1 MKEDM
6 LSDQDLIRR
15 TKVVCLE
22 GGKTQTA
29 DIAYRL
35 ATKEIERGGTVY
47 WVDGGS
53 LLDPTRII
61 PSTSQPSTIHLDR
74 LQACRAF
81 TAHQMAEIFK
91 RMEKP
96 RDGESPLEDGSLLI
110 VTNAHSMFLD
120 TQLGVVEGNMLLRN
134 TLHRIRRIS
143 RTRGLA
149 VLMTADRWTAPPTP
163 TKVTALLE
171 KISDEYIRLPIES
184 KERGSLGKYGNSPK
198 HFL

>member
-1 MKEDM
+1 MISE
-6 LSDQDLIRR
+6 QDLVRR
-15 TKVVCLE
+15 SKMVCLE
-22 GGKTQTA
+22 GGRTQTA

-35 ATKEIERGGTVY
+35 SANEIERGNTVY

-61 PSTSQPSTIHLDR
+61 PPTSQPSTIDLDR

-91 RMEKP
+91 RMEKAE
-96 RDGESPLEDGSLLI
+96 DGESPLEDGSLLV
-110 VTNAHSMFLD
+110 VTSAHSMFLD
-120 TQLGVVEGNMLLRN
+120 NQLGVVEGNMLLRN

-143 RTRGLA
+143 RTGDIA
-149 VLMTADRWTAPPTP
+149 VVMTADRWTKPPTP

-171 KISDEYIRLPIES
+171 KISDEYIRLPREP
-184 KERGSLGKYGNSPK
+184 KERSSLGKC
-198 HFL
+198 

>member
-1 MKEDM
+1 MKGGM
-6 LSDQDLIRR
+6 LSDQDLIGRA
-15 TKVVCLE
+15 KMVCLE

-35 ATKEIERGGTVY
+35 ATKEIERGRTVY

-61 PSTSQPSTIHLDR
+61 PPASQSSTINLDR

-96 RDGESPLEDGSLLI
+96 RDGGSPLEDGSLLV

-143 RTRGLA
+143 RSGDLA
-149 VLMTADRWTAPPTP
+149 VLLTADRRTTPPTP

-171 KISDEYIRLPIES
+171 KISDEYIRLPTGS
-184 KERGSLGKYGNSPK
+184 KERGSLGKHGNSPK
-198 HFL
+198 NFL

>member
-1 MKEDM
+1 MISE
-6 LSDQDLIRR
+6 QDIVRR
-15 TKVVCLE
+15 SRMVCLE

-35 ATKEIERGGTVY
+35 ATEEIERGNTVY

-61 PSTSQPSTIHLDR
+61 PPTPRPSTIHLDR

-96 RDGESPLEDGSLLI
+96 EDRGRPMEDGSLLV

-143 RTRGLA
+143 RTSDLA
-149 VLMTADRWTAPPTP
+149 VLITADRWTTPPTP

-171 KISDEYIRLPIES
+171 KISDEYIRLPGEP
-184 KERGSLGKYGNSPK
+184 KERSSLGKY
-198 HFL
+198 